1 MPESQVNPSVEQGSE
16 ENPKVSEE
24 DPTSNEIARA
34 LGSVWQRFSGRRPK
48 STHVEIE
55 RDVVRCVIEESPP
68 DAEVGEEPEVAPDP
82 EHSLDSRRFD
92 YNATAVI
99 TRATGR
105 RVIAHIPK
113 HEKKTL
119 ITTQT
124 FILDRPRQRF

>member
-1 MPESQVNPSVEQGSE
+1 MPESQATPSIEEGSE
-16 ENPKVSEE
+16 G

-68 DAEVGEEPEVAPDP
+68 DAEVGEESEVG
-82 EHSLDSRRFD
+82 EELEGSLDSSRFN

-105 RVIAHIPK
+105 RVVAHIPK
-113 HEKKTL
+113 HKKDSL
-119 ITTQT
+119 ISTQT

>member
-1 MPESQVNPSVEQGSE
+1 MPESQATPSIEEGSE
-16 ENPKVSEE
+16 GDS
-24 DPTSNEIARA
+24 TSNEIARA

-68 DAEVGEEPEVAPDP
+68 DAEVGEEPEVAADP
-82 EHSLDSRRFD
+82 EGSLDSSRFN

-105 RVIAHIPK
+105 KVVAHIPK
-113 HEKKTL
+113 HKKDSL
-119 ITTQT
+119 ISTQT

>member
-1 MPESQVNPSVEQGSE
+1 MPESQATPSIEEGSE
-16 ENPKVSEE
+16 G

-68 DAEVGEEPEVAPDP
+68 DAEVGEESEVG
-82 EHSLDSRRFD
+82 EQLEGSLDSSRFN

-105 RVIAHIPK
+105 RVVAHIPK
-113 HEKKTL
+113 HKKDSL
-119 ITTQT
+119 ISTQT

>member
-1 MPESQVNPSVEQGSE
+1 VPMPESQVTPSIDEGSE
-16 ENPKVSEE
+16 G

-48 STHVEIE
+48 STQVEIE
-55 RDVVRCVIEESPP
+55 RDVVRCRIEESPP
-68 DAEVGEEPEVAPDP
+68 GEEVAEELETGADP
-82 EHSLDSRRFD
+82 EGSLDSSRFN

-105 RVIAHIPK
+105 RVVAHIPK
-113 HEKKTL
+113 HEKDSL
-119 ITTQT
+119 ISTQT

>member
-1 MPESQVNPSVEQGSE
+1 MPESQATPSIEEGSE
-16 ENPKVSEE
+16 G

-68 DAEVGEEPEVAPDP
+68 DAEVGGEESEVG
-82 EHSLDSRRFD
+82 EELEGSLDSSRFN

-105 RVIAHIPK
+105 RVVAHIPK
-113 HEKKTL
+113 HKKDSL
-119 ITTQT
+119 ISTQT

>member
-1 MPESQVNPSVEQGSE
+1 MPESQATPSIEEGSE
-16 ENPKVSEE
+16 G

-68 DAEVGEEPEVAPDP
+68 DAEVGDEPEVS
-82 EHSLDSRRFD
+82 EELEGSLGSSRFN

-105 RVIAHIPK
+105 RVVAHIPK
-113 HEKKTL
+113 HKKDSL
-119 ITTQT
+119 ISTQT

>member
-1 MPESQVNPSVEQGSE
+1 MPESQVNPSVEPG
-16 ENPKVSEE
+16 PAE

-48 STHVEIE
+48 STQVKIE

-68 DAEVGEEPEVAPDP
+68 GAELDEEPGASTDP

-105 RVIAHIPK
+105 RVIAYIPK
-113 HEKKTL
+113 HKKDTQ
-119 ITTQT
+119 ISTQT
-124 FILDRPRQRF
+124 FILDRPRRRF